1 MTDEAKIAELRRH
14 IAFLETV
21 LQRVAEAE
29 LRLSEVRGSSVVF
42 SPIDKRLRDRLTAL
56 TGAVQEALEYFDDES
71 DTVDGPDG
79 PEANRC
85 MQLAALMRSA
95 LGELH

>member
-1 MTDEAKIAELRRH
+1 MTDEAKIAALQQYIVH
-14 IAFLETV
+14 LENT
-21 LQRVAEAE
+21 LQKIAEAE

-71 DTVDGPDG
+71 DTVDGQDG